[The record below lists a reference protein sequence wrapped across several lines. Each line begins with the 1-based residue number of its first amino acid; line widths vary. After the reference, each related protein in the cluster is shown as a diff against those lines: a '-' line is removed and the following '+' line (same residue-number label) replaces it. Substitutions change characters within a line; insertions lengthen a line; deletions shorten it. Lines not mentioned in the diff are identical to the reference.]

1 MIADSSLKPMST
13 LSHGVASFG
22 EQSQA
27 VCSTRLRDSA
37 AGETF
42 TCSLLQIREEENR
55 KTVVD
60 SPQKI
65 HVTATKSGG
74 KFGRVDGRKRQRQA
88 QLPPHTV
95 YECLVEDSRG
105 KSKAMEPELND
116 DSDEEDSES
125 GGMPF
130 ESCV

>member
-1 MIADSSLKPMST
+1 MIADLSLKPMST

-42 TCSLLQIREEENR
+42 TSSLFQIREEENR

-60 SPQKI
+60 SPQKV
-65 HVTATKSGG
+65 HVTATKFGG
-74 KFGRVDGRKRQRQA
+74 KLGRFDGRKRDTEA
-88 QLPPHTV
+88 KLPPQAV

-116 DSDEEDSES
+116 ESEEEDSES
-125 GGMPF
+125 GGKPF
-130 ESCV
+130 DSFL